1 MFLLQDR
8 PYNLNTVTKIVPFGT
23 KCIMVKVNNL
33 MSSIYIKQN
42 YTNLANI
49 ANLSE
54 TIC

>member
-33 MSSIYIKQN
+33 MSKYNGRNNHLK
-42 YTNLANI
+42 I
-49 ANLSE
+49 A
-54 TIC
+54 I